1 MKKKKTTSEQFQ
13 DQIEKSLKGE
23 NSIPC
28 NKQIHDWF
36 GTCTSI
42 KSGGFK
48 LSLWA
53 QSLIIKK
60 QNDRLNEKNTISYNW
75 GKMSYITKYSKQKK
89 YRFVA

>member
-13 DQIEKSLKGE
+13 GE

-60 QNDRLNEKNTISYNW
+60 QNDRLNEK
-75 GKMSYITKYSKQKK
+75 KYD
-89 YRFVA
+89 FL